1 MILITR
7 ATTNTVYAT
16 CTEKSVLT
24 SPSYIFK
31 FHSDT
36 RKEYR
41 YCSATDTSTYPERYQ
56 QFSIVET
63 TTPTALSNQVK
74 LDISRS
80 WKYYIYELTAAQL
93 AAVTDFATVDYD
105 SLTLVEQ
112 GKVKVLDASP
122 TTKQTYTGNQS
133 TFKEYG
139 G

>member
-7 ATTNTVYAT
+7 ASTNSISAT
-16 CTEKSVLT
+16 CKEKSILT
-24 SPSYIFK
+24 SPSYIIQFK
-31 FHSDT
+31 SDT

-41 YCSATDTSTYPERYQ
+41 YCAVTDTSAYPDRYQ
-56 QFSIVET
+56 TFSVIET
-63 TTPTALSNQVK
+63 TTPTPVTNEVK

-80 WKYYIYELTAAQL
+80 WKYYIYEITAAELSEVADLSQL
-93 AAVTDFATVDYD
+93 DYT
-105 SLTLVEQ
+105 SLTMVEQ
-112 GKVKVLDASP
+112 GRVKVLDASP

>member
-7 ATTNTVYAT
+7 ATTNSISAT
-16 CTEKSVLT
+16 CKEKSILT
-24 SPSYIFK
+24 SPSYIIQFK
-31 FHSDT
+31 SDT

-41 YCSATDTSTYPERYQ
+41 YCIGTDTSTYPERYQ
-56 QFSIVET
+56 TFSVIET
-63 TTPTALSNQVK
+63 SSPTALTNQVK

-80 WKYYIYELTAAQL
+80 WKYYIYEITAAAL
-93 AAVTDFATVDYD
+93 ALITDLSTVDYTT
-105 SLTLVEQ
+105 LTQVEQ